1 MAGPQVLVPAHPGS
15 LVGNRIGSVA
25 AGTLPYR
32 IIPVWGQL
40 PYGMP
45 VESQCW
51 HPKYLFLPISLIPF
65 CVSNLIYAMFAAVSR
80 IEGGK
85 YMNVIWQDG
94 RHVINMAVIPF
105 HN

>member
-1 MAGPQVLVPAHPGS
+1 MLLPAHPGT
-15 LVGNRIGSVA
+15 LVGNSIGSVA
-25 AGTLPYR
+25 AGTLPYG
-32 IIPVWGQL
+32 IISHMGQL

-51 HPKYLFLPISLIPF
+51 SPKYLFLPINLIPF
-65 CVSNLIYAMFAAVSR
+65 CVSNLIYAMFAVLR

-94 RHVINMAVIPF
+94 KPVINMAVILF